1 MTRANT
7 LTEIWNTYND
17 NIISEGKAGRPIE
30 GGTKDMGMKPGPGAV
45 DLNSKKSKEIQ
56 NSKGPRTTEPVYEI
70 DGLNEPIDPKHS
82 KKEDELYNSADYSSE
97 KYHEKDKKIEKKVKE
112 SINNYMKSTFDKLFE
127 NVMGEEMHSD
137 QETQELDALG
147 IDTEVAE
154 TESDEV
160 TVTLDRDV
168 AKSLCDMLQA
178 AMGEEDA
185 DEDDDADGEEDYS
198 AEMEEN
204 GFESFEEAEEDGEDD
219 DEDEDGTHK
228 EAVELQAVP
237 DTAGTN
243 LTHPGHNKVG
253 KLKAKGKK
261 ASDTSKKYV
270 DAEPKPLADGKA
282 ALQSK
287 QNKVHSTVTGTTGD
301 YIQ

>member
-1 MTRANT
+1 MTRVNT
-7 LTEIWNTYND
+7 LTEIWNTYNN
-17 NIISEGKAGRPIE
+17 NILSENAPGVKAA
-30 GGTKDMGMKPGPGAV
+30 KMGSKPGKPPVKPNDVKHGFAN
-45 DLNSKKSKEIQ
+45 DNTSGPENAEKGEIYD
-56 NSKGPRTTEPVYEI
+56 NV
-70 DGLNEPIDPKHS
+70 IDPKHNNV
-82 KKEDELYNSADYSSE
+82 EDELYNSEIYSSE
-97 KYHEKDKKIEKKVKE
+97 KYNKNDKKIEKKVKE

-154 TESDEV
+154 SDEV
-160 TVTLDRDV
+160 TITLDRDM
-168 AKSLCDMLQA
+168 AKSLCDLLQA
-178 AMGEEDA
+178 AMGDEDEDA
-185 DEDDDADGEEDYS
+185 GEDDGEEDYES
-198 AEMEEN
+198 EE
-204 GFESFEEAEEDGEDD
+204 GFQSFEEAEEDGED
-219 DEDEDGTHK
+219 EDEDDTHK
-228 EAVELQAVP
+228 EAVEMQAVP

-261 ASDTSKKYV
+261 ASDSTKKYV

-287 QNKVHSTVTGTTGD
+287 QNKVHSTVTGSTGD